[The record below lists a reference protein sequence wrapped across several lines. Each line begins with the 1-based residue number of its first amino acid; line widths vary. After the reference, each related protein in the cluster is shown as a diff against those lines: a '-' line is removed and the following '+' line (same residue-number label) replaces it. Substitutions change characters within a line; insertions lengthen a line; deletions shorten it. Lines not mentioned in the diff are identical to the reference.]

1 MASPLPPFLL
11 LLATLA
17 GCHGGASTGS
27 DLPALPPRRA
37 TPTLPAAG
45 NAVPLKVVTLAWTAE
60 VRGEIEVCGCPTV
73 PYGGFA
79 RRAAYLDRL
88 RDQGAP
94 VFVFDAGDMLLKGAR
109 GAPAP
114 DQALRARTVLTL
126 ARDVGLDAWAP
137 APNDLRARE
146 DMDGADAAW
155 PDAVAVNIPGLSGA
169 RVVEHDG
176 ARIGVVGIKGA
187 PPGGALEPAGVV
199 RSVAAAIAGAGAADG
214 WVALSNADPATN
226 RAVAEGVPELGMVL
240 ATRGDELDPPLRTSG
255 APILEA
261 PDRGRFVSVVRWAI
275 GAAPGPVTLVN
286 DTPSGRSWES
296 WDDALERLVLQQGA
310 ARTAEQGR
318 VDGLWRGPA
327 AQAAGRNLA
336 LVRDRP
342 LGSDLGDAPT
352 IATAVASFQ
361 RQAVGAAQQRVKQS
375 DTVTYI
381 SAGGCTGCHDDYV
394 AAWAATPSHPQAWQA
409 LVARGQTGNTECVSC
424 HSTAWGQPGGNASAD
439 EVAMRTWKAV
449 QCEACHGP
457 LSAHREDPHANHARP
472 VTEAT
477 CTSCHD
483 PANSPQFDY
492 ASYRSRLSCVSQ
504 KAADGAAR

>member
-1 MASPLPPFLL
+1 MARTLPSLL
-11 LLATLA
+11 LLLTALS
-17 GCHGGASTGS
+17 GCDGASSTGA
-27 DLPALPPRRA
+27 DLPALPPKRA
-37 TPTLPAAG
+37 APGLPTAA
-45 NAVPLKVVTLAWTAE
+45 APVDPKVVTLAWTAE

-79 RRAAYLDRL
+79 RRAAYLNRL

-94 VFVFDAGDMLLKGAR
+94 VFVLDAGDMLIKGAR

-114 DQALRARTVLTL
+114 DRALRARTVLTL
-126 ARDVGLDAWAP
+126 AREVGLDAWAP

-146 DMDGADAAW
+146 DLPDAEW
-155 PDAVAVNIPGLSGA
+155 PDAVGVNLPGAPGA
-169 RVVEHDG
+169 RVLERDG
-176 ARIGVVGIKGA
+176 ARIGVVGVKGA
-187 PPGGALEPAGVV
+187 PPGSTLD
-199 RSVAAAIAGAGAADG
+199 AAALLASVRGAIAAAGAADG

-226 RAVAEGVPELGMVL
+226 RVIAEGVPELGLLL
-240 ATRGDELDPPLRTSG
+240 ATRGDELDPPLRTKG
-255 APILEA
+255 APILES
-261 PDRGRFVSVVRWAI
+261 PDRGRFVSVVRWVI

-286 DTPSGRSWES
+286 DTPGGRSWES

-310 ARTAEQGR
+310 ARTAEQAR
-318 VDGLWRGPA
+318 VEQLWRGPG

-352 IATAVASFQ
+352 IAGTIADFQ
-361 RQAVGAAQQRVKQS
+361 RASVGAAEARVQES
-375 DTVTYI
+375 DTVRYV
-381 SAGGCTGCHDDYV
+381 SAGGCTGCHDSYV

-409 LVARGQTGNTECVSC
+409 LVSRGQTDNPECIGC
-424 HSTAWGQPGGNASAD
+424 HSTGWGQPGGNASAD
-439 EVAMRTWKAV
+439 AVAMRTWKSV

-457 LSAHREDPHANHARP
+457 LSAHRADPHNNRTRP

-492 ASYRSRLSCVSQ
+492 ASYRSRLSCVSL
-504 KAADGAAR
+504 KANAGGAP